1 MIVTGHV
8 TCHCNGES
16 RVRSFVGQFES
27 SLFDASVVRSP
38 EQEVVMSGETRK
50 QQAGFTVLETTVV
63 VLVVGVIMAFATPKF
78 INAMREYRV
87 SMASRQLTDL
97 IHQAKMQAVSDNRA
111 VTLRVDTAAN
121 RLGIVVLD
129 ANGNEVRTDY
139 VPLPQGVSFSMPAN
153 VSAPMTGAPIA
164 MSVSFA
170 PKAGSPT
177 VFEQQFN
184 SRGFLVVAS
193 PATVQAIYVGN
204 GQVFRAVTL
213 TSVGGIRTWK
223 WNASQWANT
232 RTVSS

>member
-1 MIVTGHV
+1 
-8 TCHCNGES
+8 
-16 RVRSFVGQFES
+16 
-27 SLFDASVVRSP
+27 
-38 EQEVVMSGETRK
+38 
-50 QQAGFTVLETTVV
+50 
-63 VLVVGVIMAFATPKF
+63 
-78 INAMREYRV
+78 
-87 SMASRQLTDL
+87 
-97 IHQAKMQAVSDNRA
+97 
-111 VTLRVDTAAN
+111 
-121 RLGIVVLD
+121 
-129 ANGNEVRTDY
+129 
-139 VPLPQGVSFSMPAN
+139 
-153 VSAPMTGAPIA
+153 

-170 PKAGSPT
+170 PKAGSTT